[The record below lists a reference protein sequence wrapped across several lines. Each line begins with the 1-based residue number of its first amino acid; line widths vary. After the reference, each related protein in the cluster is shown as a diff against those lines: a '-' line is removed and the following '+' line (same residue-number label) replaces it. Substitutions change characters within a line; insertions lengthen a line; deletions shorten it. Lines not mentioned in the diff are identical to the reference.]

1 MLRTISS
8 LTECYSISQ
17 TTSLCVSDVNT
28 AFPAVAVRVCYVFL
42 VLQFSK
48 KGSKDREEALT
59 ASASSTVPQ
68 DKMQAAM
75 KEEMA
80 KKVFCLLG

>member
-1 MLRTISS
+1 M
-8 LTECYSISQ
+8 
-17 TTSLCVSDVNT
+17 
-28 AFPAVAVRVCYVFL
+28 CYVFL

-48 KGSKDREEALT
+48 KGRKDREEALT

-80 KKVFCLLG
+80 KKVCCLRG